1 MGSVAMRDR
10 LSPLDALFLYTE
22 DRNTHMHIG
31 SCAIFEGPA
40 PTIDE
45 VSQLIVSKL
54 PLITRYRQ
62 RIRFIP
68 AGLGHPV
75 WVDDDAFDLG
85 YHVRQSA
92 LPAPGGARELDNLMG
107 RLMSKELDRDRPLW
121 EAWMIEG
128 LSEDRWALICKV
140 HHCMVDGVAG
150 TDLMTVLLDA
160 QRSVS
165 LPPAQPWRPAP
176 APSDGQL
183 LLEAAVQVVAAPT
196 RQLAS
201 LWFGLLHPRR
211 SFDRAA
217 IVQTGFRS
225 FAAQLLNPAK
235 ATSVQGTIGPNRR
248 WSAARGRLD
257 DVAAIRAA
265 FGGSVNDVVLAA
277 IAGAFRSLLLAR
289 GEVVADDAV
298 LNSLVPVS
306 TRASGDH
313 ATNNQ
318 VSLII
323 AELPIGIADPVQ
335 RLATVSSQM
344 RALKSSHQIESAHA
358 VVTAAGLLPAAT
370 LALAGRVIMTMMHT
384 RPQRVVNTVTTNVPG
399 PQFPLY
405 ALGREM
411 LEYLPYVPV
420 SAGVRIGVA
429 ILSYNGLVSFGVTG
443 DYDTAPDVDAMADH
457 IEAELAVLLASAKS
471 QQKSHRQKARRMQR
485 GKSSH
490 E

>member
-1 MGSVAMRDR
+1 MRDR

-22 DRNTHMHIG
+22 DGTTHMHIG

-45 VSQLIVSKL
+45 VSRLIESKL

-75 WVDDDAFDLG
+75 WVDDDTFNLE
-85 YHVRQSA
+85 YHVRHSA
-92 LPAPGGARELDNLMG
+92 LPTPGEAPELDNLMG

-121 EAWMIEG
+121 EAWLIEG
-128 LSEDRWALICKV
+128 LSDNRWALISKV

-150 TDLMTVLLDA
+150 TDLMTVLLDGE
-160 QRSVS
+160 RSVS
-165 LPPAQPWRPAP
+165 RPPAQRWRPTP
-176 APSDGQL
+176 SPSDAQL
-183 LLEAAVQVVAAPT
+183 LLEAAVQLVAAPT

-201 LWFGLLHPRR
+201 MWSGVLHPRR
-211 SFDRAA
+211 SFDRAS
-217 IVQTGFRS
+217 IVLTGFRS
-225 FAAQLLNPAK
+225 FAEQLLIPAK
-235 ATSVQGTIGPNRR
+235 GTSVQGTIGPNRR

-257 DVAAIRAA
+257 DVAAIRTA

-289 GEVVADDAV
+289 GEAVMDDAV

-313 ATNNQ
+313 ASNNQ

-335 RLATVSSQM
+335 RLAAVRSQM
-344 RALKSSHQIESAHA
+344 NALKSSHQVESVHA
-358 VVTAAGLLPAAT
+358 VVDAAGLVPPAT
-370 LALAGRVIMTMMHT
+370 LALAGRAIMTMMHT
-384 RPQRVVNTVTTNVPG
+384 RPQRVINTVTTNVPG

-420 SAGVRIGVA
+420 SAGVRVGVA

-443 DYDTAPDVDAMADH
+443 DYDTAPDVQLMAGH
-457 IEAELAVLLASAKS
+457 IEAELAALGARAKS
-471 QQKSHRQKARRMQR
+471 QQKSRRQKPRRARR
-485 GKSSH
+485 GKVVT
-490 E
+490 

>member
-1 MGSVAMRDR
+1 MRDR

-22 DRNTHMHIG
+22 DGTTHMHIG

-45 VSQLIVSKL
+45 LSQLIESKL

-62 RIRFIP
+62 KIRFVP

-75 WVDDDAFDLG
+75 WVDDDAFDLD
-85 YHVRQSA
+85 YHVRHSA
-92 LPAPGGARELDNLMG
+92 LPTPGGTCELDNLMG
-107 RLMSKELDRDRPLW
+107 RLMSKELDRGRPLW
-121 EAWMIEG
+121 EAWLIEG
-128 LSEDRWALICKV
+128 LSDDRWALISKV
-140 HHCMVDGVAG
+140 HHCMVDGISG
-150 TDLMTVLLDA
+150 TDLMTVLLDTE
-160 QRSVS
+160 RSVV
-165 LPPAQPWRPAP
+165 LPPAQPWRPAT
-176 APSDGQL
+176 APSDAQL
-183 LLEAAVQVVAAPT
+183 LLEAAVQVLAAPT

-201 LWFGLLHPRR
+201 TLSDLLHPRR
-211 SFDRAA
+211 SFDRATS
-217 IVQTGFRS
+217 VLTGLRS
-225 FAAQLLNPAK
+225 FVEQLLIPAK

-257 DVAAIRAA
+257 DVAVIRAA
-265 FGGSVNDVVLAA
+265 FGGSVNDVVLTA

-289 GEVVADDAV
+289 GEAVTDDAV

-313 ATNNQ
+313 SANNQ

-335 RLATVSSQM
+335 RLASIRDQM
-344 RALKSSHQIESAHA
+344 KVLKASHQVDSVHA
-358 VVTAAGLLPAAT
+358 VVTAAGLVPPAT
-370 LALAGRVIMTMMHT
+370 LALAGRATMSLMHT
-384 RPQRVVNTVTTNVPG
+384 LPQRVINTVTTNVPG

-429 ILSYNGLVSFGVTG
+429 ILSYNGRVAFGVTG
-443 DYDTAPDVDAMADH
+443 DYDTAPDVHSMAGH
-457 IEAELAVLLASAKS
+457 IEAELAALCAVAKS
-471 QQKSHRQKARRMQR
+471 ERTPPRRAQR
-485 GKSSH
+485 RTPRKKVAS
-490 E
+490 